1 MGKFTHFVSGHWR
14 RREQCRQ
21 AADMGSI
28 SVVLAD
34 SHHVVRSGLRAVLAT
49 EADIR
54 VVAEAGDAGEAVRA
68 AVQHRPDLVVMDFDA
83 DAVRAVLRASAGS
96 HVLVFTLAVDDESMY
111 QAIRAGA
118 RGYVLKSAQQ
128 PEILRAAR
136 GVAAGEAIFGEGVAH
151 RVTELL
157 TAPVHRTEEAFP
169 ELTRRERQVLDLIA
183 DGRSNSVIAR
193 QLHLAPKTVSNHI
206 SAIFT
211 KLRAADRAEA
221 IARARD
227 AGIGTRVR
235 HLTSLT
241 G

>member
-1 MGKFTHFVSGHWR
+1 MR
-14 RREQCRQ
+14 I
-21 AADMGSI
+21 MGSI

-34 SHHVVRSGLRAVLAT
+34 IHDVVRSGLRVLLASDT
-49 EADIR
+49 DIR
-54 VVAEAGDAGEAVRA
+54 VVAEADDSAEAVQTVLR
-68 AVQHRPDLVVMDFDA
+68 HRPDLVVMDLDA
-83 DAVRAVLRASAGS
+83 AAVREVLRALPGVR
-96 HVLVFTLAVDDESMY
+96 VLVFTLSDDDDAIY

-118 RGYVLKSAQQ
+118 RGYLLKSAQQ
-128 PEILRAAR
+128 AEIVRAVR
-136 GVAAGEAIFGEGVAH
+136 GVAAGEAIFGEGVAD

-157 TAPVHRTEEAFP
+157 TAPAHRAEDAFP

-227 AGIGTRVR
+227 AGIGTRHR
-235 HLTSLT
+235 HLTSIT
-241 G
+241 A